1 MSFVTESTN
10 SPLGMTPFQNNDT
23 ICLVGD
29 SITHSGTYHSHVFLY
44 HATRHPQMRLRFVN
58 CGISGDSSSGMLGR
72 LNQDVFSNNATVV
85 TLSAGMNDVGR
96 DLYSLIKAP
105 DDAESRKR
113 NAIDALKQNI
123 ERISDALT
131 EKGVRQI
138 LITPTI
144 YDEHVE
150 SRD

>member
-1 MSFVTESTN
+1 
-10 SPLGMTPFQNNDT
+10 
-23 ICLVGD
+23 
-29 SITHSGTYHSHVFLY
+29 
-44 HATRHPQMRLRFVN
+44 MRLRFVN
-58 CGISGDSSSGMLGR
+58 CGISEDSSSGMLGR
-72 LNQDVFSNNATVV
+72 LNQDVFSNNATIV
-85 TLSAGMNDVGR
+85 TLSAGMNDVGLG
-96 DLYSLIKAP
+96 LYSLTKAP

-150 SRD
+150 STDESMRGANWNHEHGSDPKIGHQRWACRKALGLFPPPNFLKDE

>member
-29 SITHSGTYHSHVFLY
+29 SITQSGTYHSHIFLY
-44 HATRHPQMRLRFVN
+44 HATRHPLMRLRFVN

-72 LNQDVFSNNATVV
+72 LNQDVFSSNPTVV
-85 TLSAGMNDVGR
+85 TLSAGMNDVGLG
-96 DLYSLIKAP
+96 LYSLIKVP
-105 DDAESRKR
+105 DDAENRKR
-113 NAIDALKQNI
+113 NAINAFKQNI
-123 ERISDALT
+123 ERISDALA